1 MEQII
6 DHNEAILRL
15 TDAIN
20 KIDGAY
26 YFCAKHMGVKENTLA
41 VLFALDDGKPHSQTQ
56 IAREWLIPKTTV
68 NTVVKELT
76 AEGYVTLMGT
86 GHAREKN
93 IVLTRR
99 GRAYA
104 DEIMKE
110 MKLAER
116 QALEQTLD
124 KYPPE
129 FIDAI
134 ESFAGSL
141 CDAFTQWKLI

>member
-26 YFCAKHMGVKENTLA
+26 YFCAKHMGIKENTLA

-76 AEGYVTLMGT
+76 AEGTEMMLDLMCAKGREHFYESH
-86 GHAREKN
+86 GFLARPTDSLGPGMIMYIQGEKTE
-93 IVLTRR
+93 L
-99 GRAYA
+99 
-104 DEIMKE
+104 
-110 MKLAER
+110 
-116 QALEQTLD
+116 
-124 KYPPE
+124 
-129 FIDAI
+129 
-134 ESFAGSL
+134 
-141 CDAFTQWKLI
+141 